1 METKDKARKINE
13 FNAKTMVR
21 HIGIEIMEV
30 GENFV
35 SGRMPVDERTTQ
47 PYGLLHGGASVA
59 FAESL
64 GSLAGSLHVDL
75 EKVAVVGIEINA
87 NHLKSVRSGWVY
99 GKATPVKIGKRIQV
113 WNINITNE
121 DKEAVCISRL
131 TLAVVKS
138 GEYNNSFTKE

>member
-1 METKDKARKINE
+1 MENTEKTRKINE
-13 FNAKTMVR
+13 FNAKTMVG

-30 GENFV
+30 GKDFV

-64 GSLAGSLHVDL
+64 GSLAGSFHIDW
-75 EKVAVVGIEINA
+75 EKETVVGIEINA

-99 GKATPVKIGKRIQV
+99 GKATPVRIGKRFQV
-113 WNINITNE
+113 WDINITNE
-121 DKEAVCISRL
+121 DKEAVCVSRL
-131 TLAVVKS
+131 TLAIVKS
-138 GEYNNSFTKE
+138 KNYNNSFTKE

>member
-13 FNAKTMVR
+13 FNAKTMVG

-99 GKATPVKIGKRIQV
+99 GKATPVKIGKQIQV

>member
-1 METKDKARKINE
+1 MKNTENTEKINE
-13 FNAKTMVR
+13 FNSKTMVG
-21 HIGIEIMEV
+21 HIGIEIMEA
-30 GENFV
+30 GKDSV

-47 PYGLLHGGASVA
+47 PFGLLHGGASVA

-64 GSLAGSLHVDL
+64 GSLAGSFHVDW
-75 EKVAVVGIEINA
+75 EEYSVVGIEINA

-99 GKATPVKIGKRIQV
+99 GRATPVKIGKRIQV
-113 WNINITNE
+113 WNIKITNE

>member
-1 METKDKARKINE
+1 MENTEKTRKINE
-13 FNAKTMVR
+13 FNAKTMVG

-30 GENFV
+30 GKDFV

-64 GSLAGSLHVDL
+64 GSLAGSFHVDWKK
-75 EKVAVVGIEINA
+75 EAVVGIEINA

-99 GKATPVKIGKRIQV
+99 GKATPVRIGKRFQV
-113 WNINITNE
+113 WDINITNE
-121 DKEAVCISRL
+121 DKEAVCVSRL
-131 TLAVVKS
+131 TLAVIKS
-138 GEYNNSFTKE
+138 KNYNNSFTKE

>member
-1 METKDKARKINE
+1 MENKDKTRKINE
-13 FNAKTMVR
+13 FNAKTMVG
-21 HIGIEIMEV
+21 HIGIEIMEA
-30 GENFV
+30 GKDYV
-35 SGRMPVDERTTQ
+35 SGRMPVDKRTTQ

-64 GSLAGSLHVDL
+64 GSLAGSFHIDW
-75 EKVAVVGIEINA
+75 EKQAVVGIEINA

-99 GKATPVKIGKRIQV
+99 GTATPVKIGKRIQV

-121 DKEAVCISRL
+121 DKEDVCISRL

-138 GEYNNSFTKE
+138 ENYNNSFTKE

>member
-1 METKDKARKINE
+1 METKDKTRKINE
-13 FNAKTMVR
+13 FNAKTMVG

-64 GSLAGSLHVDL
+64 GSLAGSFHVDL
-75 EKVAVVGIEINA
+75 EKAAVVGIEINA

>member
-1 METKDKARKINE
+1 MKNTENTEKINE
-13 FNAKTMVR
+13 FNSKTMVG
-21 HIGIEIMEV
+21 HIGIEIMEA
-30 GENFV
+30 GKDSV

-47 PYGLLHGGASVA
+47 PFGLLHGGASVA

-64 GSLAGSLHVDL
+64 GSLAGSFHIDW
-75 EKVAVVGIEINA
+75 EKDSVVGIEINA

-99 GKATPVKIGKRIQV
+99 GRATPAKIGKRIQV
-113 WNINITNE
+113 WNIKITNE

>member
-1 METKDKARKINE
+1 MKTKDKTRKINE
-13 FNAKTMVR
+13 FNAKTMVG

-64 GSLAGSLHVDL
+64 GSLAGSFHVDL
-75 EKVAVVGIEINA
+75 ENVAVVGIEINA
-87 NHLKSVRSGWVY
+87 NHLKSVHSGWVY

-121 DKEAVCISRL
+121 DKETVCISRL

-138 GEYNNSFTKE
+138 GKYNNSFTKE

>member
-1 METKDKARKINE
+1 MENTEKTRKINE
-13 FNAKTMVR
+13 FNAKTMIG

-30 GENFV
+30 GKDFV

-64 GSLAGSLHVDL
+64 GSLAGSFHVDWKK
-75 EKVAVVGIEINA
+75 EAVVGIEINA

-99 GKATPVKIGKRIQV
+99 GKATPIRIGKRFQV

-121 DKEAVCISRL
+121 DKAAVCVSRL
-131 TLAVVKS
+131 TLAVVKL
-138 GEYNNSFTKE
+138 ENYNNSFTKK

>member
-1 METKDKARKINE
+1 MENTEKTRKINE
-13 FNAKTMVR
+13 FNAKTMVG

-30 GENFV
+30 GKDFV

-64 GSLAGSLHVDL
+64 GSLAGSFHIDW
-75 EKVAVVGIEINA
+75 EKETVVGIEINA

-99 GKATPVKIGKRIQV
+99 GKATPIRIGKRFQV

-121 DKEAVCISRL
+121 DKAAVCVSRL
-131 TLAVVKS
+131 TLAVLKS
-138 GEYNNSFTKE
+138 ENYNNSFTKE

>member
-1 METKDKARKINE
+1 MENTEKTRKINE
-13 FNAKTMVR
+13 FNAKTMIG

-30 GENFV
+30 GKDFV

-64 GSLAGSLHVDL
+64 GSLAGSFHVDWKK
-75 EKVAVVGIEINA
+75 EAVVGIEINA

-99 GKATPVKIGKRIQV
+99 GKATPVRIGKRFQV
-113 WNINITNE
+113 WDINITNE
-121 DKEAVCISRL
+121 DKEAVCVSRL
-131 TLAVVKS
+131 TLAIVKS
-138 GEYNNSFTKE
+138 KNYNNSFTKK

>member
-1 METKDKARKINE
+1 MKNKDKTRKINE
-13 FNAKTMVR
+13 FNAKTMVGY
-21 HIGIEIMEV
+21 IGIKITEA
-30 GENFV
+30 GKNFV

-64 GSLAGSLHVDL
+64 GSLAGSFHVDL
-75 EKVAVVGIEINA
+75 EKEAVVGIEINA

-99 GKATPVKIGKRIQV
+99 GRATPVKIGNRIQV

-138 GEYNNSFTKE
+138 ENYNNSFTKE

>member
-1 METKDKARKINE
+1 MENKEKTRKINE
-13 FNAKTMVR
+13 LNAKTMVGN
-21 HIGIEIMEV
+21 IGIEIIEV
-30 GENFV
+30 GKNFV
-35 SGRMPVDERTTQ
+35 SGRMPVDKRTTQ

-64 GSLAGSLHVDL
+64 GSLAGSFHIDWKK
-75 EKVAVVGIEINA
+75 EAVVGIEINA
-87 NHLKSVRSGWVY
+87 SHLKSVRSGWVY
-99 GKATPVKIGKRIQV
+99 GRATPVKIGKRIQV

-138 GEYNNSFTKE
+138 EEFNNSFKKE